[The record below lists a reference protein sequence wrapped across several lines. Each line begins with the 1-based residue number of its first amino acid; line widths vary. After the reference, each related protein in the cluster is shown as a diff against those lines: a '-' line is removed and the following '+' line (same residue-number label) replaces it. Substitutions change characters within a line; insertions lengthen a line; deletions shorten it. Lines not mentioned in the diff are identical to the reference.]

1 MINGKRNGRGEIL
14 RSSRIKECSKT
25 FKGCKAPVPQSPAP
39 HPKTSHPVK
48 KKKKKKKNFIT
59 LAKDVLKLGIL

>member
-14 RSSRIKECSKT
+14 RSCRIKECSKT
-25 FKGCKAPVPQSPAP
+25 FKGCKAPAPQSPAP

-48 KKKKKKKNFIT
+48 NKKHFIT